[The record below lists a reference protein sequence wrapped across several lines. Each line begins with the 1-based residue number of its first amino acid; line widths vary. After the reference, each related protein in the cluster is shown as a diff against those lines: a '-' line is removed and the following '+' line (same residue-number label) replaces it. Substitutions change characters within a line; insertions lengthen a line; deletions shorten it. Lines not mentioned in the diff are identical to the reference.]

1 MKKNFVVAT
10 TFLLVLAVVAGGVWK
25 KRDEQKNVEQ
35 PVVSPTVRSDDLPG
49 SHLYP
54 ITNFSGETYT
64 EVDEKYGISMDLPVE
79 FKKRFEREDLS
90 TNQVSIEGYQKKI
103 GAVNPEEEKL
113 FGNIFTFSF
122 DITEKSKL
130 QENDKIS
137 FDFQKNQYPAIKNL
151 KVGEKLTYEV
161 LSPQEK
167 KEILGEDYT
176 LAFNGDIIYTSLGEI
191 NSFKVYSYDDL
202 NYTSATYG
210 YVAVLEEDN
219 YIFSIFLSSFYP
231 SESTAETRNKVLLYY
246 KDFYYSILESFK
258 YTR

>member
-25 KRDEQKNVEQ
+25 KQIEQKNAEQ
-35 PVVSPTVRSDDLPG
+35 PVVSKVVRSDDLPG

-54 ITNFSGETYT
+54 IRHISGETYT
-64 EVDEKYGISMDLPVE
+64 EIDEKYGISMELPVE
-79 FKKRFEREDLS
+79 FEKRFERENLS

-103 GAVNPEEEKL
+103 GAVNPVEEKL
-113 FGNIFTFSF
+113 YRNIFTFSF
-122 DITEKSKL
+122 NITEKSKL
-130 QENDKIS
+130 QENDNIS
-137 FDFQKNQYPAIKNL
+137 LDFQKNQYPAIKNL

-191 NSFKVYSYDDL
+191 NSFKVYSYDDM
-202 NYTSATYG
+202 NESSATYG
-210 YVAVLEEDN
+210 YVAVLENEKFL
-219 YIFSIFLSSFYP
+219 FSIFLFSFYP
-231 SESTAETRNKVLLYY
+231 SESTSESRNKVLMYY
-246 KDFYYSILESFK
+246 KDFFYSILQSFK